1 MGIGG
6 NGLRHCVR
14 LGKIR
19 EIESEFSKIGVRM
32 AQIWPVEVFRNS
44 SFKIRFKFEEL
55 GQLGQGGKIPARGPM
70 STGLST
76 GLSTGVST
84 WSRARSNPV

>member
-6 NGLRHCVR
+6 NGLRHYVR

-32 AQIWPVEVFRNS
+32 AQLWPDEVCRK
-44 SFKIRFKFEEL
+44 FKTKTDL
-55 GQLGQGGKIPARGPM
+55 KI
-70 STGLST
+70 
-76 GLSTGVST
+76 
-84 WSRARSNPV
+84 